1 MFLFNFQF
9 FFQASM
15 VTQFSGEMFRDD
27 NSSSSNLSPQKKIAE
42 PHKGMS
48 WGHFFSDLL
57 RILPNARRFSLD
69 SFDI

>member
-1 MFLFNFQF
+1 
-9 FFQASM
+9 M

-48 WGHFFSDLL
+48 
-57 RILPNARRFSLD
+57 
-69 SFDI
+69 